1 MTVFPA
7 PFPLSIRRMPHDE
20 SPPTGPKAI
29 GRLMSRLLA
38 RTGYDREQAAS
49 GLVDAWQQAVPEHL
63 REASRP
69 GLVRRGVL
77 EVFVTHSAIV
87 QEMGFHKRQAVTR
100 LAELVPAEGIT
111 DIRCLLLSEPIER
124 SESNPRSA
132 SMRADAIRPPAP
144 APSSPEDPFHG

>member
-1 MTVFPA
+1 MPNDPQPA
-7 PFPLSIRRMPHDE
+7 G
-20 SPPTGPKAI
+20 PTAI

-49 GLVDAWQQAVPEHL
+49 GLVDAWQQVVPEHL
-63 REASRP
+63 RAASQP

-77 EVFVTHSAIV
+77 EVFVTHSALV

-111 DIRCLLLSEPIER
+111 DIRCRLLSEPIDR
-124 SESNPRSA
+124 SEPMPTLESK
-132 SMRADAIRPPAP
+132 RADAARRSGPP
-144 APSSPEDPFHG
+144 PSSPEHPSHG

>member
-1 MTVFPA
+1 
-7 PFPLSIRRMPHDE
+7 MPHDE

-29 GRLMSRLLA
+29 GGLMSRLLA

-49 GLVDAWQQAVPEHL
+49 GLVDAWQQAVPEHI
-63 REASRP
+63 RAASQP

-100 LAELVPAEGIT
+100 LAELVPAEGII
-111 DIRCLLLSEPIER
+111 DIRCRLLSEPIER
-124 SESNPRSA
+124 SESNPPSA
-132 SMRADAIRPPAP
+132 SIWAAAARLPVP
-144 APSSPEDPFHG
+144 APSSPEDPSHG

>member
-1 MTVFPA
+1 
-7 PFPLSIRRMPHDE
+7 MPHDE

-49 GLVDAWQQAVPEHL
+49 GLVDAWQEVVPEQL
-63 REASRP
+63 RAASQP

-87 QEMGFHKRQAVTR
+87 QEFAFLKPTV
-100 LAELVPAEGIT
+100 LASLRTSLPAAGIT
-111 DIRCLLLSEPIER
+111 DIRCRLAD
-124 SESNPRSA
+124 SA
-132 SMRADAIRPPAP
+132 AGP
-144 APSSPEDPFHG
+144 